1 LRTVSNEKVH
11 GHLEYT
17 DRMFQLWEYQIG
29 MSRMLLRSTKRT
41 ADDTRIDL
49 VFQGVDA
56 LKLPSVLPSL
66 TLDIA
71 NAMQEALVI
80 DSAGLI
86 LERGSRIFTLNGRG
100 FEGYVIAVIAMV
112 CVDDGEYFDASAA
125 WF

>member
-1 LRTVSNEKVH
+1 
-11 GHLEYT
+11 
-17 DRMFQLWEYQIG
+17 MFQLWEYQIG